1 MCLDKMVF
9 LNLDNTPDDYTT
21 LAYNTISKLVP
32 ANMKRTED
40 GANKSSNKMEIVC
53 ILLLGV
59 IELDLYNI
67 YRNIYNYPD

>member
-40 GANKSSNKMEIVC
+40 GQIKAAIKWK
-53 ILLLGV
+53 
-59 IELDLYNI
+59 
-67 YRNIYNYPD
+67 